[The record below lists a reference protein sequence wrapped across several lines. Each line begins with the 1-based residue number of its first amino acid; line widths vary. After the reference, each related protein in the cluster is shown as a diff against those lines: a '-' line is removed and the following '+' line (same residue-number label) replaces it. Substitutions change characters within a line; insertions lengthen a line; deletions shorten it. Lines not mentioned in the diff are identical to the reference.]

1 MTASTGQLATEAA
14 VIDPVTERL
23 LRFLLDRTKIEYTPD
38 EDLFARGGI
47 SSLFAMELVL
57 HLEQQ
62 FGVAVPGPELTM
74 DNFRTV
80 QAMAAL
86 VRRLQSDEPNSS

>member
-14 VIDPVTERL
+14 VIDPVAERL
-23 LRFLLDRTKIEYTPD
+23 LRFLLDRTKIEYTLD

>member
-1 MTASTGQLATEAA
+1 MA
-14 VIDPVTERL
+14 ERL
-23 LRFLLDRTKIEYTPD
+23 LRFLADRTKIEYTTD

-86 VRRLQSDEPNSS
+86 VRRLQGGEPNSS

>member
-1 MTASTGQLATEAA
+1 MTASAGQLATKDA
-14 VIDPVTERL
+14 VIDPVAEHL
-23 LRFLLDRTKIEYTPD
+23 LHFLVDRTKIEYTPE
-38 EDLFARGGI
+38 EDLFAKGGI

-62 FGVAVPGPELTM
+62 FGVAVPGPELRM

-86 VRRLQSDEPNSS
+86 VRRLRSGEPDTS

>member
-1 MTASTGQLATEAA
+1 MTASAGQLATEAA
-14 VIDPVTERL
+14 GPDPVAERL
-23 LRFLLDRTKIEYTPD
+23 LRFLADRTKIDYVLD

-57 HLEQQ
+57 YIEQQ
-62 FGVAVPGPELTM
+62 FGVAVPGPELTL

-86 VRRLQSDEPNSS
+86 VRRLQGSEPGSS

>member
-1 MTASTGQLATEAA
+1 MTASAGQLATEAVA
-14 VIDPVTERL
+14 TDPVAEHL
-23 LRFLLDRTKIEYTPD
+23 LRFLADRTKIEYTPD

-57 HLEQQ
+57 YLEQQ
-62 FGVAVPGPELTM
+62 FGVAVPGPALTM

-86 VRRLQSDEPNSS
+86 VRRLQDSEPNSS

>member
-1 MTASTGQLATEAA
+1 MTASAGQLDTEAA
-14 VIDPVTERL
+14 AIDPVAERL
-23 LRFLLDRTKIEYTPD
+23 LRFLADRTKIEYAPD

-62 FGVAVPGPELTM
+62 FGLAVPGPELM
-74 DNFRTV
+74 LDNFRTV

-86 VRRLQSDEPNSS
+86 VRRLQGSKPGSS